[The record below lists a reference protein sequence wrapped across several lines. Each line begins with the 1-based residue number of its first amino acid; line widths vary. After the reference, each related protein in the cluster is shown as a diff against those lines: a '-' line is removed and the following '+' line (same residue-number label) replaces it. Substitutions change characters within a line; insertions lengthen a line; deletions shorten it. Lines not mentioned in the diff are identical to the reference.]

1 MRIAVNTRFLLS
13 HKMEGFGWYTYETI
27 SRIVNNHPEHEFVF
41 FFDRPFDEKFV
52 FGDHVKPVVLQPPA
66 RHPLLFKIWFNYS
79 VALALKRYR
88 CDAFISPDGYLS
100 LRTSTP
106 QLAVIHDL
114 NFEHNPEDLPPAM
127 LNYLRRNF
135 PAFAKRANR
144 ICTVSNFSKKDLV
157 NTYGIDAAKIDVTH
171 NGVSSIFK
179 PLQRNELAS
188 ARKEFSNGQPYIFFV
203 GALHKRKNLQRLV
216 EAFESLKNIYGIP
229 HNLVIA
235 GESMWK
241 RKSQQLELPEQLK
254 DSIFFTGHLD
264 SDSLSFAMGG
274 ATCLAFV
281 SYFEGFG
288 IPMLEA
294 MRSGVPV
301 LAGNKTALPEVGG
314 SAALYCDPYSVDDIS
329 TQLYNL
335 VSNEALRSS
344 LRKKGLER
352 AKLFSWD
359 QTAAALWSSFE
370 KMMAATDQ

>member
-1 MRIAVNTRFLLS
+1 
-13 HKMEGFGWYTYETI
+13 MEGFGWFTYETI
-27 SRIVNNHPEHEFVF
+27 SRIVKNHPEHEFVF

-52 FGDHVKPVVLQPPA
+52 FGDHVTPVVLQPPA

-79 VALALKRYR
+79 VTRALKKYR

-100 LRTSTP
+100 LRTKTP

-114 NFEHNPEDLPPAM
+114 NFEHNPEDLPQPM
-127 LNYLRRNF
+127 LNYLKHYF
-135 PAFAKRANR
+135 PLFAEKAKR
-144 ICTVSNFSKKDLV
+144 ICTVSAYSKRDLIK
-157 NTYGIDAAKIDVTH
+157 TYGIDEAKIDVTH
-171 NGVSSIFK
+171 NGVSPTFN
-179 PLQRNELAS
+179 PLQQNELAR
-188 ARKEFSNGQPYIFFV
+188 ARKKFSDGQPYIFFV
-203 GALHKRKNLQRLV
+203 GAIHKRKNLQRLV
-216 EAFESLKNIYGIP
+216 KAFETLKNIYGIP

-241 RKSQQLELPEQLK
+241 SQQLELPEDLQ
-254 DSIFFTGHLD
+254 DAIFFTGHLD
-264 SDSLSFAMGG
+264 RESLRFAMGG

-301 LAGNKTALPEVGG
+301 LAGNKTSLPEVGG
-314 SAALYCDPYSVDDIS
+314 SAALYCDPFSTDDIA

-335 VSNEALRSS
+335 VSNDALRSS

-359 QTAAALWSSFE
+359 HTADALWSSFE
-370 KMMAATDQ
+370 KMMSEPDQ

>member
-13 HKMEGFGWYTYETI
+13 HKMEGFGWFTYETI
-27 SRIVNNHPEHEFVF
+27 SRIVKNHPEHEFVF

-52 FGDHVKPVVLQPPA
+52 FGDHVTPVVLQPPA

-79 VALALKRYR
+79 VTRALKKYR

-100 LRTSTP
+100 LRTKTP

-114 NFEHNPEDLPPAM
+114 NFEHNPEDLPQPM
-127 LNYLRRNF
+127 LNYLKHYF
-135 PAFAKRANR
+135 PLFAEKAKR
-144 ICTVSNFSKKDLV
+144 ICTVSAYSKRDLIK
-157 NTYGIDAAKIDVTH
+157 TYGIDEAKIDVTH
-171 NGVSSIFK
+171 NGVSPTFN
-179 PLQRNELAS
+179 PLQQNELAR
-188 ARKEFSNGQPYIFFV
+188 ARKKFSDGQPYIFFV
-203 GALHKRKNLQRLV
+203 GAIHKRKNLQRLV
-216 EAFESLKNIYGIP
+216 KAFETLKNIYGIP

-241 RKSQQLELPEQLK
+241 SQQLKLPENLQ
-254 DSIFFTGHLD
+254 DAIFFTGHLD
-264 SDSLSFAMGG
+264 TDSLRFAMGG

-301 LAGNKTALPEVGG
+301 LAGNKTSLPEVGG
-314 SAALYCDPYSVDDIS
+314 SAALYCDPFSTDDIA

-335 VSNEALRSS
+335 VSNDALRSS

-359 QTAAALWSSFE
+359 HTADALWSSFE
-370 KMMAATDQ
+370 KMMSEPDQ